1 MAKSEILMWVAGIM
15 MMIILGLAVG
25 PTITKS
31 GNTAKTAV
39 INNEISAIK
48 NAAILWVGQH
58 SSDGTYAG
66 ITVEGIQEFLPSL
79 ALADTNTTLV
89 SKTSNNVKYV
99 VNVNAGLQITI
110 SGLNTVEGAEAS
122 VASSQLK
129 VASTLTNA
137 SPVDGEITLVFN

>member
-48 NAAILWVGQH
+48 NAAILWVGQN

-66 ITVEGIQEFLPSL
+66 ITAAGIQEFLPSL
-79 ALADTNTTLV
+79 GLDTGKLV
-89 SKTSNNVKYV
+89 SKTSNSVKYAIS
-99 VNVNAGLQITI
+99 VNAGLQITI

-122 VASSQLK
+122 VASSQAK
-129 VASTLTNA
+129 IASTLTNS
-137 SPVDGEITLVFN
+137 SPTDGIITMVFN

>member
-48 NAAILWVGQH
+48 NAAILWVGQN

-66 ITVEGIQEFLPSL
+66 ITAAGIQEFLPSL
-79 ALADTNTTLV
+79 ALDTGKLV
-89 SKTSNNVKYV
+89 SKTSNSVKYAIS
-99 VNVNAGLQITI
+99 VNAGLQIIIT
-110 SGLNTVEGAEAS
+110 GLNTVEGSEAS

-137 SPVDGEITLVFN
+137 SPADGEMTLVFN